1 MAMFGAPRPN
11 DYHDDITCG
20 GCGSPLLNLKTVCPK
35 CGGKAKQLSA
45 VSANTPVAAKS
56 ASTESSSSLGVQDQL
71 VGMGLLVIAVIGLL
85 FAIINPLMGGVAPVD
100 LFRSF
105 MALAASV
112 GLLGLRQLV
121 LR

>member
-35 CGGKAKQLSA
+35 CGGAAKQLGA
-45 VSANTPVAAKS
+45 VPANKS
-56 ASTESSSSLGVQDQL
+56 VSTESRTSTGVQDNL
-71 VGMGLLVIAVIGLL
+71 VGMGLLVVAVIGLL

-112 GLLGLRQLV
+112 GLLGLRRLV